1 MPAFADDAMFKYFTY
16 QHSPEKRKVLLR
28 VMLHLFAQ
36 LGCAGGG
43 SLLEADGWGACAVYL
58 PPGKV
63 MPMMTAIFHRGVLSA
78 LFQLGLTSCKVCS
91 AVSSHEVNFLH
102 ARMHW
107 SRKRNET
114 VILKPPQR
122 AYTDYLK
129 LVDGLKSKH
138 LTAEERQ
145 NGYGY
150 LAVIATAP
158 ARQGQGLGS
167 VLLRRMQA
175 MAGDRPI
182 WLESSSMGSR
192 RLYERHGFVVA
203 EEVVIGRGRV
213 GADGLEAATPEETV
227 GVTFWVMVWRRP
239 EKEQVAATIGQ

>member
-1 MPAFADDAMFKYFTY
+1 MEATKKEKEVTLGSGKARIEKSMEVMVPAFADDAMFKYFTY

-78 LFQLGLTSCKVCS
+78 LFQLGLTSCK
-91 AVSSHEVNFLH
+91 
-102 ARMHW
+102 
-107 SRKRNET
+107 
-114 VILKPPQR
+114 R

-129 LVDGLKSKH
+129 LVDGLKRKH